1 MPNLA
6 LAQLK
11 RRAAQTMCRGQP
23 LGLQHDAAGRL
34 IDPRMALAF
43 RRSAQALDQPP
54 AAVGVARVQRVPD
67 LSFADDADAVAQR
80 RERFDAV
87 RDIQDGHAAR
97 AKTAQ
102 HAENGRKLLYGE
114 HGVQLVHDQH
124 TRIAARD
131 LYQLHEPL
139 LRQIQ
144 LLRGRM
150 HVDAAAELAEALLRL
165 RVDGLPVDMQKPAVP
180 ERPGADAQIFRHREI
195 RQQRGLLENGLD
207 APALRVARM
216 DARE

>member
-1 MPNLA
+1 M
-6 LAQLK
+6 
-11 RRAAQTMCRGQP
+11 
-23 LGLQHDAAGRL
+23 
-34 IDPRMALAF
+34 
-43 RRSAQALDQPP
+43 
-54 AAVGVARVQRVPD
+54 
-67 LSFADDADAVAQR
+67 
-80 RERFDAV
+80 

-102 HAENGRKLLYGE
+102 HAENGRTLLHGE

-207 APALRVARM
+207 APALRVARAGRAIGLPVQQDLSLARRM